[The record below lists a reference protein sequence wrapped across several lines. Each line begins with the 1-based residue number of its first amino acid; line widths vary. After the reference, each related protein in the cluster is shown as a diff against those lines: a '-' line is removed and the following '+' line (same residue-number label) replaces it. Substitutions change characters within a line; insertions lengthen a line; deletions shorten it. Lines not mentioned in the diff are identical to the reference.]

1 MAISQTAKAYLA
13 MAIGVISI
21 AWSAI
26 FVRWTHMP
34 GIASAFYRV
43 LFASIVLWPFM
54 LLAGTKLPRFR
65 LSALGLAAL
74 GGAFFAGDVGLYN
87 IAVLHTSVGSAAF
100 LSNCAP
106 MLVGLLT
113 WGITRQLPSRHF
125 WIALAIALAGAFL
138 IVAADALVLG
148 SRYTADLAAVLSSIC
163 FALYLMVT
171 ERLRESF
178 NTLSLLAIS
187 TMASAAVLLIFAAS
201 AGISLAVP
209 NLSSLAALAG
219 LGLVCQLLGYFCLTY
234 ALGHLPATVTSLIL
248 LASAPL
254 TAVFAL
260 FIFAERMTFIQIFGG
275 GLVLLGV
282 WIVTGADRNRAP
294 SSSAE

>member
-1 MAISQTAKAYLA
+1 MANGRTAKAYSALA
-13 MAIGVISI
+13 VGVISI

-43 LFASIVLWPFM
+43 LFASIALWPF
-54 LLAGTKLPRFR
+54 LLLSGTKLPRVR
-65 LSALGLAAL
+65 LSSYGLAAL

-87 IAVLHTSVGSAAF
+87 IAVLHTSVGSASF
-100 LSNCAP
+100 LSNSAP
-106 MLVGLLT
+106 LLVGLLT
-113 WGITRQLPSRHF
+113 WGITRRLPSRHF
-125 WIALAIALAGAFL
+125 WMALAIALAGAFL
-138 IVAADALVLG
+138 IVVADARVLG
-148 SRYTADLAAVLSSIC
+148 SRPLADLAAVLSSIC
-163 FALYLMVT
+163 FALYLLAT

-178 NTLSLLAIS
+178 NTLALLALS
-187 TMASAAVLLIFAAS
+187 TTASAAVLLVFAAM
-201 AGISLAVP
+201 ARISLAVP

-219 LGLVCQLLGYFCLTY
+219 LALVCQLAGYFCLTY

-260 FIFAERMTFIQIFGG
+260 LIFAERMTIIQVLGG

-282 WIVTGADRNRAP
+282 WIITGADRNR
-294 SSSAE
+294 SSLPCAE